1 MSGLSKEDRQ
11 AQILQQLRIAP
22 ALRVHELA
30 TRFEVTTETIRRDL
44 NHLHGTGR
52 LSRTYGGAAPL
63 PGMTEAALEER
74 NQQMVNERMAIA
86 QAVAQCVEAND
97 FLMMDAGSTN
107 THCARALALLSL
119 PLQVA
124 TNSLSVANILAVNP
138 MIKVLV
144 MPGEYDAQQ
153 GMISGAETLEFILRY
168 RANKAIFSAT
178 ALSATGVSDANRPL
192 ASIKRAMI
200 TAADTLFLM
209 MDHSKFDQR
218 SMETFCDLATI
229 DCLFVDRLPEHGLQ
243 SALRQ
248 AKVDVQVA
256 PVPRLRADRSTENA

>member
-1 MSGLSKEDRQ
+1 MRGLSKEDRQ

-30 TRFEVTTETIRRDL
+30 ARFDVTTETIRRDL

-63 PGMTEAALEER
+63 PALTEPALEER
-74 NQQMVNERMAIA
+74 NQQMVSERMAIA
-86 QAVAQCVEAND
+86 QAAALCVEAND

-124 TNSLSVANILAVNP
+124 TNSLTIANILAVNP
-138 MIKVLV
+138 AIKVLV

-153 GMISGAETLEFILRY
+153 GMISGPETLEFILRY

-178 ALSATGVSDANRPL
+178 AVSVTGVSDANRPL

-200 TAADTLFLM
+200 TAADELFLM
-209 MDHSKFDQR
+209 MDNSKFDHR
-218 SMETFCDLATI
+218 SVETFCDLATI
-229 DCLFVDRLPEHGLQ
+229 DRLFVDRLPDVELL
-243 SALRQ
+243 SALEL

-256 PVPRLRADRSTENA
+256 PAPRLRTDRSAEIA